1 MKKAIMATTKKE
13 ELAQAKDDLEKQKL
27 KDTVGRY
34 KFLLGQTNLFSHFIR
49 SKGNLPAN
57 PNPS

>member
-1 MKKAIMATTKKE
+1 MATTKKE